1 MSRKNANA
9 PAVLSSTL
17 GGKDGDRMNRVPRS
31 SVPINLASIPS
42 AFKSAA
48 VNAALDHYRG
58 AGLETAE
65 LLANIAGLQKKIT
78 ELHQELDGENPV
90 AQGWGKRLRLAIKR
104 WFHI

>member
-1 MSRKNANA
+1 M
-9 PAVLSSTL
+9 SSTSVRSHSL
-17 GGKDGDRMNRVPRS
+17 SAENCAYLDR
-31 SVPINLASIPS
+31 ITKGH
-42 AFKSAA
+42 KSAA